1 VERLVL
7 RLLVMLG
14 TPLALALLETFQR
27 DRREAPM
34 VLPATAPERRGRWW
48 RWLRWEQLRWE
59 QVR

>member
-1 VERLVL
+1 MERLVL
-7 RLLVMLG
+7 RLLVLLG

-48 RWLRWEQLRWE
+48 RWLRWEQ
-59 QVR
+59 VR